1 MAGFFDVDLIK
12 RIPQVDKKVRL
23 VGLYKR
29 REREGQK
36 EHERPAREAR
46 TGGAGADAGA
56 DTSPNDAGEK
66 RTIDITV

>member
-46 TGGAGADAGA
+46 TGDVAADACS
-56 DTSPNDAGEK
+56 DTNPNDAGEK